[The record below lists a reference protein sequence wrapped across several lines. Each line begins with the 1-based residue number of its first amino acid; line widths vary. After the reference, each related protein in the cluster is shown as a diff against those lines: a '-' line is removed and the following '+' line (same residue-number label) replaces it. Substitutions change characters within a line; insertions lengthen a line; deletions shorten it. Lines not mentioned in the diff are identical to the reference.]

1 MTYGIYGTYLLN
13 RQLEMYGTLPDIPHG
28 YSLFQVTCKE
38 DIKNIRNMMSFR
50 NAEIDA
56 KYPEESSGKVAH
68 LGSCPYDDECF
79 LVALWFTTIFDYWFG
94 KNNKYEYF
102 FTMELESSFDILQ
115 MSIWEW
121 IRDEISTKK
130 LKEYALDFYNK
141 VMKYNK

>member
-13 RQLEMYGTLPDIPHG
+13 RQLEMYDTLLDIPHG

-94 KNNKYEYF
+94 KNICS
-102 FTMELESSFDILQ
+102 SSFTTSVIPLPEFE
-115 MSIWEW
+115 S
-121 IRDEISTKK
+121 
-130 LKEYALDFYNK
+130 NK
-141 VMKYNK
+141 IAFWFWG